1 MSLQKYQTVIIFL
14 TMKQTNTTADL
25 KQHNKQAI
33 KKALFTLGS
42 ATKAELAQET
52 GLSVVTC
59 GTILNELIVSGEIAE
74 DEQRISSGGRPAMAY
89 QYNHEKGKTL
99 CLFAHADHEGK
110 FLRYRV
116 QDTAGNIK
124 QNGAF
129 REKNLSAE
137 VIIANIR
144 KILKK
149 ESGIGVLVIG
159 VQGCV
164 NNGIIEFCDIKELRG
179 INLAERIEEAV
190 KIPTIVENDMNTIA
204 LGYSKAN
211 SDEKNVAL
219 LFFPKG
225 NTPAGGFIVDGK
237 ILRGTSNLAGE
248 LSYYPFNF
256 NKNSQN
262 AAFSDIEY
270 ASPIVNQ
277 LVVAAT
283 VFLDPAQIVITGG
296 LANEISE
303 QAILQHLRKHLNR
316 LQLPR
321 IIIKPNTE
329 NEYFAGLYSLAM
341 DRLLES

>member
-1 MSLQKYQTVIIFL
+1 MSLQKCRFVTIFCV
-14 TMKQTNTTADL
+14 MRQTNTTADL
-25 KQHNKQAI
+25 KQNNTQAV
-33 KKALFTLGS
+33 KKALLTLGS
-42 ATKAELAQET
+42 ATKAELSQAT

-59 GTILNELIVSGEIAE
+59 GNILNELASSGEIAE
-74 DEQRISSGGRPAMAY
+74 DEQRISNGGRPAMAY
-89 QYNHEKGKTL
+89 QYNHEKGKSL
-99 CLFAHADHEGK
+99 CMYAHADHEGK

-116 QDTAGNIK
+116 EDIGGNIK
-124 QNGAF
+124 QNGFF
-129 REKNLSAE
+129 REREISAE
-137 VIIANIR
+137 TIIANAR

-149 ESGIGVLVIG
+149 ESGISVIVVG

-179 INLAERIEEAV
+179 INLAEKIEKALQ
-190 KIPTIVENDMNTIA
+190 IPTVVENDMNTIA

-248 LSYYPFNF
+248 LSYFPFSF
-256 NKNSQN
+256 DKNSQS

-270 ASPIVNQ
+270 AMPIVNQ
-277 LVVAAT
+277 LVTAAI

-296 LANEISE
+296 LASEISE
-303 QAILQHLRKHLNR
+303 QVIISHLRKHLNR
-316 LQLPR
+316 PQLPR
-321 IIIKPNTE
+321 IIIKPNIE
-329 NEYFAGLYSLAM
+329 SDYFAGLHSLAV
-341 DRLLES
+341 DRLLEP

>member
-1 MSLQKYQTVIIFL
+1 MSLQKCRSITIFL
-14 TMKQTNTTADL
+14 DMKQTNTTADL
-25 KQHNKQAI
+25 KQHNTHSI
-33 KKALFTLGS
+33 KKALIAFGS
-42 ATKAELAQET
+42 ATKAELAQAT

-59 GTILNELIVSGEIAE
+59 SSILNELIASGEIIE
-74 DEQRISSGGRPAMAY
+74 DEQRISNGGRPAMAY
-89 QYNHEKGKTL
+89 RYNSEKGKSL
-99 CLFAHADHEGK
+99 CMYAHADHEGK

-116 QDTAGNIK
+116 EDIGGNIK
-124 QNGAF
+124 QNGFF
-129 REKNLSAE
+129 REREITADT
-137 VIIANIR
+137 IITNIH

-149 ESGIGVLVIG
+149 ESGINVIVVG

-164 NNGIIEFCDIKELRG
+164 NNGIIEFCDIEELRG
-179 INLAERIEEAV
+179 INLAERIEKAL

-248 LSYYPFNF
+248 LSYFPFSF
-256 NKNSQN
+256 NKSSQS

-270 ASPIVNQ
+270 ATPIIHQ
-277 LVVAAT
+277 LVIAAI

-296 LANEISE
+296 LAAEINE
-303 QAILQHLRKHLNR
+303 QATVSYLRMHLNR
-316 LQLPR
+316 MQLPR

-329 NEYFAGLYSLAM
+329 NEYFAGLHNLAM
-341 DRLLES
+341 ERLLEL

>member
-1 MSLQKYQTVIIFL
+1 MSLQKYQLVIIFL

-25 KQHNKQAI
+25 KQHNKLAI
-33 KKALFTLGS
+33 KKALLSLGS

-59 GTILNELIVSGEIAE
+59 CTILNELVASGEITE
-74 DEQRISSGGRPAMAY
+74 DEQRISNGGRPAMAY
-89 QYNHEKGKTL
+89 QYNHEKGKIL
-99 CLFAHADHEGK
+99 CMFAHADHEGK

-116 QDTAGNIK
+116 QDVGGNIK

-129 REKNLSAE
+129 RERNLSSE
-137 VIIANIR
+137 SIITNIR

-149 ESGIGVLVIG
+149 ESGISIIVVG

-179 INLAERIEEAV
+179 VSLAEKIQDAV

-248 LSYYPFNF
+248 LSYFPFSF

-262 AAFSDIEY
+262 AAFSDIEF

-277 LVVAAT
+277 LVIAAI
-283 VFLDPAQIVITGG
+283 VFLDPAEIVITGG
-296 LANEISE
+296 LATEISE
-303 QAILQHLRKHLNR
+303 QAIALHLRKHLNR

-341 DRLLES
+341 DHLLES